1 LLSSASYRAVT
12 GGSGGRGNTGGLES
26 TRIFDVED
34 PLMQGTDGTEQ
45 RLELELKT
53 IADVGLV
60 GKCFQF

>member
-1 LLSSASYRAVT
+1 MT

-34 PLMQGTDGTEQ
+34 PLMQGTDGTDGTEQ